1 MVNKTA
7 WLIFIRAKSKRL
19 PNKCYL
25 KLKGKITLERLV
37 NSAITE
43 RIQKSDIFLC
53 TSNHYSCNDLVSIA
67 GNIGIN
73 ILRGPEDYPVQRF
86 FSEEAF
92 NKLLKYNLIVRI
104 CGDSPFYPFRI
115 TQKATNMFSPKE
127 EDIFAITNVR
137 KRNFPRGMSIEIYKK
152 DYLFRLLKK
161 EPKLQKIEHMSSI
174 ITGNSQAK
182 FKIIDL
188 ETNIN
193 LLDKLPNKLTL
204 DTLKDFQLFTKLVE
218 NNFDEEI
225 NSIIRSVKFTNQS

>member
-25 KLKGKITLERLV
+25 KLKGKIILERLV
-37 NSAITE
+37 NSAINE
-43 RIQKSDIFLC
+43 KIEKSDIFLC
-53 TSNHYSCNDLVSIA
+53 TSNHNSCNELVSIA
-67 GNIGIN
+67 GNIGIK
-73 ILRGPEDYPVQRF
+73 ILRGPEEYPVQRF

-92 NKLLKYNLIVRI
+92 NKLHKYNLLVRI
-104 CGDSPFYPFRI
+104 CGDSPFYPFLI
-115 TQKATNMFSPKE
+115 TKKAINMFSNKK

-161 EPKLQKIEHMSSI
+161 DPKLEMIEHISSL
-174 ITGNSQAK
+174 ITENFQAK
-182 FKIIDL
+182 FNIIDL
-188 ETNIN
+188 DTNIN

-204 DTLKDFQLFTKLVE
+204 DTLKDFQLITKLIE

-225 NSIIRSVKFTNQS
+225 NSIIRSVKFTNKS